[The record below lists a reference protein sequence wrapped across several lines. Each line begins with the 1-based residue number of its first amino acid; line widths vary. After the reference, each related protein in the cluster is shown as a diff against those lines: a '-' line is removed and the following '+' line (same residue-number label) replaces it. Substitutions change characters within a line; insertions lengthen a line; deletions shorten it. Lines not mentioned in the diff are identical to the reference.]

1 MQRGPISSVYLLA
14 SFLLKVSF
22 AEDFTWKIISDTSA
36 LCNDYTPAGYFVA
49 SGRTPE
55 HWIIFLESGGGCY
68 SPDTCNARYFNQNVR
83 TQFKYSSSRSV
94 GPLVTYDVLKAKS
107 SVVSAN
113 EPLSAF
119 VSPLVT
125 SISTFQSTSYF
136 KNGNISVQGQGIL
149 DDDCT
154 NNPIFCNHT
163 RVIIPYCSSDLW
175 LANSP
180 SLSCNISKD
189 LYGQCYA
196 NTSSCAAIGET
207 FFKNCFLNSTNQLS
221 FVFRGQAIYRGAL
234 QQLLGEGLANS
245 LSVTLVGSS
254 AGGVGVINHANW
266 TLQLLR
272 NWTRGANLS
281 VVADSSWFINFQD
294 NVYKV
299 FVGLASS
306 GTAQK
311 GGVFSIITAT
321 HTTSVTCTDTTRGTP
336 CCFSAFCMLS
346 TPEYYPSK
354 DVSTFMLFGLYD
366 VYLLADSLIG
376 LDISKVGQKN
386 GGAGLTVKF
395 IEIVSEYG
403 GAMNDSLS
411 VTSHGVK
418 RLSYYVTECFQHI
431 YLVTSTLWGEGKLFG
446 NEAVEAASSFGSF
459 RLVREREGGIVV
471 HTPKCTT
478 YIRTHAHM
486 HTCTYI
492 HT

>member
-1 MQRGPISSVYLLA
+1 MVGVDLKMWFLTVLTASVLLG
-14 SFLLKVSF
+14 VSF
-22 AEDFTWKIISDTSA
+22 AEDFTWNVINDTSA
-36 LCNDYTPAGYFVA
+36 LCNDYTPAGYFMA

-55 HWIIFLESGGGCY
+55 HWVIFLESGGGCY

-83 TQFKYSSSRSV
+83 TQFEYSSSRSV

-107 SVVSAN
+107 FFVSAN

-149 DDDCT
+149 DDNCS

-189 LYGQCYA
+189 LYDKCYA

-207 FFKNCFLNSTNQLS
+207 FFKTCFLNSTNQLS

-234 QQLLGEGLANS
+234 QQLLEEGLAES

-266 TLQLLR
+266 TLQLLQ
-272 NWTRGANLS
+272 NWTEEANLS

-294 NVYKV
+294 NVYKL
-299 FVGLASS
+299 FVGIEGGGIS
-306 GTAQK
+306 TAQK

-321 HTTSVTCTDTTRGTP
+321 DTTSVTCTDTTRGTP
-336 CCFSAFCMLS
+336 CCFSAFCMLN

-386 GGAGLTVKF
+386 EGAGLTVKF
-395 IEIVSEYG
+395 IETVSEYG

-411 VTSHGVK
+411 VTRRGVE

-446 NEAVEAASSFGSF
+446 NEAVDIMSSFASY
-459 RLVREREGGIVV
+459 R
-471 HTPKCTT
+471 
-478 YIRTHAHM
+478 
-486 HTCTYI
+486 
-492 HT
+492 